1 MERNAAFDRCIDF
14 LVRMMEKYSNEVVF
28 PEEIP
33 EIHQINANETG
44 RKESRGEEDAPAP
57 IHRCREWIKAVFE
70 KCVYIIARSVK
81 NITCSCESGYFLIQ
95 SYQKQRKREK
105 QCISSVRLTG
115 TYINV

>member
-57 IHRCREWIKAVFE
+57 IHNKKAKYAEILFF
-70 KCVYIIARSVK
+70 R
-81 NITCSCESGYFLIQ
+81 
-95 SYQKQRKREK
+95 
-105 QCISSVRLTG
+105 ISL
-115 TYINV
+115 YKF